1 MSWVADIILLAGLE
15 ERFLSK
21 QVGGLPSTIAAINS
35 WLDSHDWAP
44 LAPIDEH
51 IQSEKA
57 FQACAYGAALNHFD
71 VPGFL
76 KVVAKQSWQAPD
88 AVLLLIKNEEERA
101 FNIYRLKAGK
111 LVQQP

>member
-21 QVGGLPSTIAAINS
+21 QVRGQPSAIAAINS
-35 WLDSHDWAP
+35 WLDSHEWAP
-44 LAPIDEH
+44 LVPIDEH
-51 IQSEKA
+51 IQSEKP
-57 FQACAYGAALNHFD
+57 FQACAYGAALNHLD

-76 KVVAKQSWQAPD
+76 KVVAKQPWQAPD

-101 FNIYRLKAGK
+101 FSAYRLKAGK